1 VQVQTKAAVY
11 GIAGLGLAGLLIFSG
26 STLGL
31 LNLGSTG
38 AISILITDPPS
49 VPDGVTA
56 VFVTYSDVAV
66 HAAGLPDPGWV
77 VVAGEGTFNS
87 LDLVNLSQTISA
99 GTIPSLSYNLV
110 AFNITGVQVEF
121 DGKNYS
127 ATVNSGRLVV
137 PIVGGLKVSSSDPA
151 AALVDIQPTVLN
163 VGNQTNPDFVMATGA
178 RALQVPS
185 GEFKGMLR
193 IGDRLSLMGRG
204 WFNNFAVNRTGSLD
218 ITGLSL
224 TSSSFSFSAAN
235 HGSDPLT
242 LRLVFLS
249 PASGS
254 QAGIASIHMGNSV
267 MFLVRPDG
275 SLQLASWSPGEGM
288 SMMGSSGFTF
298 AAGASQT
305 FSFSG
310 AVSTFLGAQGISPG
324 TVYNV
329 VFLDSGSPVVE
340 SVTAA

>member
-1 VQVQTKAAVY
+1 MY
-11 GIAGLGLAGLLIFSG
+11 GIAGLALAGLVIFSG

-38 AISILITDPPS
+38 ALSILITDPPN

-56 VFVTYSDVAV
+56 VYVTYSDVAV
-66 HAAGLPDPGWV
+66 HAAGLPEPGWV
-77 VVAGEGTFNS
+77 TVAGEGTFNT
-87 LDLVNLSQTISA
+87 LGLVNLSQTISA

-110 AFNITGVQVEF
+110 RFNITGVMVEF
-121 DGKNYS
+121 NGKNYS

-137 PIVGGLKVSSSDPA
+137 PIVGGLKVNSSGPA

-163 VGNQTNPDFVMATGA
+163 LGNQTSPEFVMATGA

-185 GEFKGMLR
+185 GEFRGTLKVGER
-193 IGDRLSLMGRG
+193 ISLVGRG
-204 WFNNFAVNRTGSLD
+204 WFSNFVNRSEGLS

-224 TSSSFSFSAAN
+224 SSSSFSFSATN

-242 LRLVFLS
+242 LRLIVLS
-249 PASGS
+249 PVSGS
-254 QAGIASIHMGNSV
+254 QGVGSSVHMSNSV
-267 MFLVRPDG
+267 LFAVLPDG
-275 SLQLASWSPGEGM
+275 SLQLATWSPGLGM
-288 SMMGSSGFTF
+288 SIAKSSGDSL

-310 AVSTFLGAQGISPG
+310 AVTTFLSKEGVTSG
-324 TVYNV
+324 TVYNA
-329 VFLDSGSPVVE
+329 VFSESGPPVVLT
-340 SVTAA
+340 VTAA